1 MFSHG
6 FAIWAL
12 FHRLYNVQT
21 GKLKRSYKGSAGDDG
36 SLHTMT
42 IDSTGTLLAVSSS
55 DKSIAIIDFYSG
67 EIVATLVGHSENITG
82 LRFTNDCTHLIS
94 TSADGWVSHEFPSM
108 SAGFSVSKSSPRL
121 GYQTFVMSP
130 Y

>member
-1 MFSHG
+1 MFSPD
-6 FAIWAL
+6 FTIWAL

-94 TSADGWVSHEFPSM
+94 TSADG
-108 SAGFSVSKSSPRL
+108 
-121 GYQTFVMSP
+121 
-130 Y
+130 